1 MTKLLYLSHPQVVI
15 DPAVPVTEWPLN
27 AVGQARIAALC
38 ERAPHLM
45 SGASAIYS
53 SPERK
58 ARDSAEPLAAALG
71 LTVQIAK
78 DSYEND
84 RSSTGFLP
92 PDAFEDMADR
102 FFGNPTESVRGWE
115 RAVDAQTR
123 IVACIDRILAD
134 SPSGD
139 VLVVGHGA
147 VGTLLYCAL
156 SGTAISRAQDQ
167 GPGGGGN
174 IMIFD
179 RETRQILQKWMPF
192 EELT

>member
-1 MTKLLYLSHPQVVI
+1 MSRLLYLSHPQVVI
-15 DPAVPVTEWPLN
+15 DPDIPVTHWPLN
-27 AVGQARIAALC
+27 AIGQSRIAALC
-38 ERAPHLM
+38 QRAPRVV
-45 SGASAIYS
+45 SGTRAIYS

-58 ARDSAEPLAAALG
+58 ARDSAEPLAEALG

-92 PDAFEDMADR
+92 PDAFENMADR
-102 FFGNPTESVRGWE
+102 FFGNPTVSVRGWE

-139 VLVVGHGA
+139 ILVVGHGA
-147 VGTLLYCAL
+147 VGTLLFCAL
-156 SGTAISRAQDQ
+156 SGTAISRAHDQ

-174 IMIFD
+174 VMIFD
-179 RETRQILQKWMPF
+179 RDSRQPLQKWTPF
-192 EELT
+192 EDLI

>member
-1 MTKLLYLSHPQVVI
+1 MSKLLYLSHPQVVI
-15 DPAVPVTEWPLN
+15 DPEVPVTEWSLN
-27 AVGQARIAALC
+27 PVGHARIAALC
-38 ERAPHLM
+38 ERAPRLM
-45 SGASAIYS
+45 AGVRAIYS

-58 ARDSAEPLAAALG
+58 ARDSADPLAAALG
-71 LTVQIAK
+71 LTVQIAE

-84 RSSTGFLP
+84 RSATGFLP

-102 FFGNPTESVRGWE
+102 FFGNSTESVRGWE
-115 RAVDAQTR
+115 RAVDAQAR

-147 VGTLLYCAL
+147 VGTLLFCAL
-156 SGTAISRAQDQ
+156 SGAAISRAHDQ

-174 IMIFD
+174 AMIFD
-179 RETRQILQKWMPF
+179 RDTRQPLQKWAPF
-192 EELT
+192 EQLT